1 MGLLTEW
8 IINII
13 IFLLLAMVIDM
24 LLPESDMKKY
34 VKLVTGLLLI
44 AIIITPIFKIMS
56 TDFDQVLAS
65 LSENE
70 VNHDQTQESLLELKK
85 KEIQASNHAYTL
97 EQMAVQMKDEVE
109 KELMDNFGMSI
120 TNISI
125 SAGTDLE
132 PTTETLQ
139 KITVYLEP
147 GEEKIA
153 LVKPVRINVKN
164 KADSTNTIDH
174 AGIILTLSKHWEVP
188 ESIIELV
195 AEGRN

>member
-56 TDFDQVLAS
+56 ADFDQVLAS

-125 SAGTDLE
+125 SAG
-132 PTTETLQ
+132 
-139 KITVYLEP
+139 IEP
-147 GEEKIA
+147 G
-153 LVKPVRINVKN
+153 
-164 KADSTNTIDH
+164 TN
-174 AGIILTLSKHWEVP
+174 
-188 ESIIELV
+188 
-195 AEGRN
+195 N

>member
-56 TDFDQVLAS
+56 ADFDQVLAS

-139 KITVYLEP
+139 KITVYLES

>member
-56 TDFDQVLAS
+56 ADFDQVLAS

>member
-1 MGLLTEW
+1 
-8 IINII
+8 
-13 IFLLLAMVIDM
+13 
-24 LLPESDMKKY
+24 
-34 VKLVTGLLLI
+34 
-44 AIIITPIFKIMS
+44 
-56 TDFDQVLAS
+56 
-65 LSENE
+65 
-70 VNHDQTQESLLELKK
+70 
-85 KEIQASNHAYTL
+85 
-97 EQMAVQMKDEVE
+97 MKDEVE

-164 KADSTNTIDH
+164 EADSTNTIDH
-174 AGIILTLSKHWEVP
+174 AGIILTLSRHWEVP

>member
-1 MGLLTEW
+1 VGLLTEW

-164 KADSTNTIDH
+164 EADRTNTIDH

>member
-56 TDFDQVLAS
+56 ADFDQVLAS

-164 KADSTNTIDH
+164 EADSTNTIDH